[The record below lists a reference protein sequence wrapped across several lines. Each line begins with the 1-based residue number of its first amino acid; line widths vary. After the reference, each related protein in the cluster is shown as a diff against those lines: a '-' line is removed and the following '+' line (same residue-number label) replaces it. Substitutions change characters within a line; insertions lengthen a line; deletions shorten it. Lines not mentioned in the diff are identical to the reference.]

1 MNLQYL
7 RYAVEV
13 ARTGSISQA
22 AENLFMSQPSLS
34 KSIHEL
40 ESSLGVQ
47 LFKRT
52 SRGVC
57 PTPEGEDLLL
67 HARSIL
73 SQAEKIE
80 TLYQSNLTSPV
91 RFHLAATP
99 SLYISEAFA
108 NFCAKA
114 VQENE
119 SRRLNLSLHEMHR
132 LQVLDAVAS
141 GSCDAGVLRC
151 RADEEMMLASI
162 LSRKRLD
169 STPLGTY
176 HLRLALDPHR
186 PLAAAESITQ
196 EMLSPYPRVTLDAG
210 AVENLVLFESEL
222 QEPVQD
228 ISRISVFSRDSAV
241 AILHAVPGACMPCS
255 PVPQAVADLYHLI
268 LRPVQGVPC
277 RYRDLYI
284 TRSGT
289 LQRRAEQMLLSEL
302 YALQGDQAPAAV

>member
-1 MNLQYL
+1 M
-7 RYAVEV
+7 
-13 ARTGSISQA
+13 
-22 AENLFMSQPSLS
+22 
-34 KSIHEL
+34 
-40 ESSLGVQ
+40 LG
-47 LFKRT
+47 
-52 SRGVC
+52 
-57 PTPEGEDLLL
+57 
-67 HARSIL
+67 
-73 SQAEKIE
+73 
-80 TLYQSNLTSPV
+80 
-91 RFHLAATP
+91 
-99 SLYISEAFA
+99 
-108 NFCAKA
+108 
-114 VQENE
+114 
-119 SRRLNLSLHEMHR
+119 
-132 LQVLDAVAS
+132 
-141 GSCDAGVLRC
+141 
-151 RADEEMMLASI
+151 SI

-176 HLRLALDPHR
+176 HLRLALDPHH

>member
-67 HARSIL
+67 LARSIL

-132 LQVLDAVAS
+132 LQVIDAVA
-141 GSCDAGVLRC
+141 ATIILENYLAYRKNQ
-151 RADEEMMLASI
+151 REE
-162 LSRKRLD
+162 
-169 STPLGTY
+169 
-176 HLRLALDPHR
+176 
-186 PLAAAESITQ
+186 
-196 EMLSPYPRVTLDAG
+196 
-210 AVENLVLFESEL
+210 
-222 QEPVQD
+222 
-228 ISRISVFSRDSAV
+228 
-241 AILHAVPGACMPCS
+241 
-255 PVPQAVADLYHLI
+255 
-268 LRPVQGVPC
+268 
-277 RYRDLYI
+277 
-284 TRSGT
+284 
-289 LQRRAEQMLLSEL
+289 
-302 YALQGDQAPAAV
+302 

>member
-13 ARTGSISQA
+13 AQAGSISQA

-34 KSIHEL
+34 RSIHAL
-40 ESSLGVQ
+40 ETILGVQ

-57 PTPEGEDLLL
+57 PTPEGENLLV
-67 HARSIL
+67 HARAIL
-73 SQAEKIE
+73 NQADSLE
-80 TLYQSNLTSPV
+80 TLYRSTLTSPV

-99 SLYISEAFA
+99 SLYISEVFA

-114 VQENE
+114 VQESE
-119 SRRLNLSLHEMHR
+119 SRQLDLSLHEMHR
-132 LQVLDAVAS
+132 LQVIDAVA
-141 GSCDAGVLRC
+141 GGTCDAGVLRC
-151 RADEEMMLASI
+151 RADEEMMFSSI
-162 LSRKRLD
+162 LAKKQLS
-169 STPLGTY
+169 STSLGTY
-176 HLRLALDPHR
+176 HLRLAMDPNH
-186 PLAAAESITQ
+186 PLAEAEGITQ

-210 AVENLVLFESEL
+210 AVENLVLFEREL
-222 QEPVQD
+222 QAPSQD

-255 PVPQAVADLYHLI
+255 PVPQEVADLYHLV
-268 LRPVQGVPC
+268 LRPVQGAPC
-277 RYRDLYI
+277 RYRDLYV

-302 YALQGDQAPAAV
+302 YALQSTHAPAAV

>member
-132 LQVLDAVAS
+132 LQVIDAVAS

-162 LSRKRLD
+162 L
-169 STPLGTY
+169 
-176 HLRLALDPHR
+176 
-186 PLAAAESITQ
+186 
-196 EMLSPYPRVTLDAG
+196 
-210 AVENLVLFESEL
+210 
-222 QEPVQD
+222 
-228 ISRISVFSRDSAV
+228 
-241 AILHAVPGACMPCS
+241 
-255 PVPQAVADLYHLI
+255 
-268 LRPVQGVPC
+268 
-277 RYRDLYI
+277 
-284 TRSGT
+284 
-289 LQRRAEQMLLSEL
+289 
-302 YALQGDQAPAAV
+302 